1 MEIEAFTVSGRS
13 LLERVKAPLNSAKRS
28 TMSAWKVAA
37 FACVLLRANPLAS
50 QSPSAPVTVRG
61 FAYDSLH
68 ARPLRGAMVSVD
80 GTAHTAITD
89 STGAFQLDS
98 IAPGA
103 YAFTLLHATLDS
115 IGMTAVTTRVRVNEF
130 ANAIQ
135 LGIPSFATLW
145 TRACGDTPVPADS
158 GFVFGTV
165 RRVSTDQPVVGARF
179 ITDYFDVR
187 RDSTAGVRQR
197 RGVGEVRTGAD
208 GSYAVCGLPADLSIR
223 MVADHDSLSTDLLDL
238 PIAAERI
245 RRRDFLIGMKDR
257 GKAAVTTVRG
267 TVRYRDSENPAVGA
281 RVLATGLQ
289 ETRADNQ
296 GRFSLSNVPLGTR
309 QIEVLAV
316 GIQPTSIIVEVDSA
330 SAQSVSVWL
339 DRVTTLASR
348 NVTGARSIRSIQ
360 LNEMELRRERGLGSF
375 IDSMTVR
382 KYPNV
387 SMAYRANTSGGV
399 SKRPLCRVF
408 IDGVNRLTRQIGG
421 QMNVDPFSLV
431 DPRDVAV
438 MEFHNRG
445 ITAPIEFKPDS
456 ACNVVIIWTTRW
468 LPDKR

>member
-1 MEIEAFTVSGRS
+1 LIDRRFSHADQSC
-13 LLERVKAPLNSAKRS
+13 N
-28 TMSAWKVAA
+28 
-37 FACVLLRANPLAS
+37 CLRAAQRGLCGRAGDTTS
-50 QSPSAPVTVRG
+50 VTVRG
-61 FAYDSLH
+61 VAYDSLH

-80 GTAHTAITD
+80 GTSRTAITD
-89 STGAFQLDS
+89 DNGAFQLDS

-103 YAFTLLHATLDS
+103 YGFTLLHATLDS
-115 IGMTAVTTRVRVNEF
+115 IGLTAVTTRVRVSDF
-130 ANAIQ
+130 ATAVQ

-165 RRVSTDQPVVGARF
+165 RRVVTDQPVVGARV

-187 RDSTAGVRQR
+187 RDSTAGMRQR

-208 GSYAVCGLPADLSIR
+208 GTYAVCGLPADLAVK

-238 PIAAERI
+238 PITDERI
-245 RRRDFLIGMKDR
+245 RRRDFLIGTKDR

-267 TVRYRDSENPAVGA
+267 IVRYRDSENPAVGA
-281 RVLATGLQ
+281 RVLAAGVG
-289 ETRADNQ
+289 ETLADNR

-316 GIQPTSIIVEVDSA
+316 GIQPTSLIVDVDSA

-348 NVTGARSIRSIQ
+348 NVTGARSIRNIQ
-360 LNEMELRRERGLGSF
+360 LNEMELRRERGLGTF
-375 IDSMTVR
+375 IDSTVAR
-382 KYPNV
+382 RYPNTR
-387 SMAYRANTSGGV
+387 MAYRAETMGGV
-399 SKRPLCRVF
+399 GKRALCRVY
-408 IDGVNRLTRQIGG
+408 IDGVNRLTNQILGP
-421 QMNVDPFSLV
+421 MNVDPFSLV

-438 MEFHNRG
+438 MEYHARG
-445 ITAPIEFKPDS
+445 ITASIEYKPDRP
-456 ACNVVIIWTTRW
+456 CDVVIIWTKNW